1 MKITNKRKFVICAGV
16 VLIASMFVFTSFSMS
31 VFTSSE
37 NSNQASTV
45 SSYSTVAPT
54 KTLTSQDKYQS
65 MVWICQFCGSQVNY
79 TKMIEK
85 YHSLITD
92 LSFEDYYLASNLTF
106 QSLGL
111 NLPIQLAHRYHL
123 NTFPMII
130 SGSPGQMHIL
140 FTDSSVQ
147 SAFISSA
154 VKAAL
159 ANNFT
164 GYNIDFEVPYYSDSH
179 AVTEF
184 VENFSNALLA
194 VGKQL
199 TLDVIGFSGP
209 FSPSDYGS
217 AYNYSALANTSVSLI
232 VVEDYYSIGDFYTA
246 VNYSVSHVPLDKLMI
261 AVPDYSYSFYVNAT
275 SNCPFPNNLVPPYV
289 NCSFSGMYGALK
301 SILHNARKDHAK
313 ISSHFSAFYGEAYY
327 EIIYPQNK
335 NVGVEFYYI
344 NNKAMSLRLDYLEK
358 LNIDMVAM
366 WRAGAVDPNLFS
378 AVKMYYVHTTLHALE
393 ETILQMVM
401 NIENN
406 YPMMVSSRELF

>member
-1 MKITNKRKFVICAGV
+1 M
-16 VLIASMFVFTSFSMS
+16 
-31 VFTSSE
+31 SE
-37 NSNQASTV
+37 NSSQATAV
-45 SSYSTVAPT
+45 SSYSIVAPT

-65 MVWICQFCGSQVNY
+65 MIWICQFCGSQVNY

-85 YHSLITD
+85 YHGLITD
-92 LSFEDYYLASNLTF
+92 LSFEDYYLASNETF

-111 NLPIQLAHRYHL
+111 NLPLQLAHRYHL
-123 NTFPMII
+123 STFPMIA
-130 SGSPGQMHIL
+130 SHLPGEMHIL
-140 FTDSSVQ
+140 FTNSSVQ

-159 ANNFT
+159 TNDFT

-194 VGKQL
+194 VGKEL
-199 TLDVIGFSGP
+199 TIDVPGVTGL
-209 FSPSDYGS
+209 FSPSVHGA
-217 AYNYSALANTSVSLI
+217 AYNYSALAKTSVSLI
-232 VVEDYYSIGDFYTA
+232 VVMDYFSIGDFYNA
-246 VNYSVSHVPLDKLMI
+246 VNYSVANVPLNKLMI
-261 AVPDYSYSFYVNAT
+261 ALPDYSYSFYVNVT

-289 NCSFSGMYGALK
+289 NHSFKGMYGALK

-313 ISSHFSAFYGEAYY
+313 ISNHFSSFYGEPYY

-335 NVGVEFYYI
+335 TLGVEFYYI
-344 NNKAMSLRLDYLEK
+344 NNKAMSLRLNYLEK

-378 AVKMYYVHTTLHALE
+378 SVKMFYVHTAIHALE
-393 ETILQMVM
+393 ETVFQMVL

-406 YPMMVSSRELF
+406 YPMMMSSRESF